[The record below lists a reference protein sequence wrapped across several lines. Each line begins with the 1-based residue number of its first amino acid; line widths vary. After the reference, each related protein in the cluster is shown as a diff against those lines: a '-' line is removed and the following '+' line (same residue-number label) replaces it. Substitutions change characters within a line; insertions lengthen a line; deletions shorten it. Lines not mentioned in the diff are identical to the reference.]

1 MDEAAATVMRTSPAA
16 MAAVFSAPSADV
28 PAVPELMA
36 LSATYTIGCANQLAW
51 QEVMYRIIK
60 LSCIQEQKD

>member
-1 MDEAAATVMRTSPAA
+1 MRMDEAAATVMRTSPAA

-36 LSATYTIGCANQLAW
+36 LSATYTIGCCRN
-51 QEVMYRIIK
+51 RKI
-60 LSCIQEQKD
+60 